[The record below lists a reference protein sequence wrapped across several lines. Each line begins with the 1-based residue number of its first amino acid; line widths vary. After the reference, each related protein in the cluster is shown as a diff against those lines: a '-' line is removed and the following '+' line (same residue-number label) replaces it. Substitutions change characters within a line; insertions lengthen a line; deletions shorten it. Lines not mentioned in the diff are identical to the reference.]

1 MIKNWQIFNESNSS
15 DSFKQEVIRI
25 RQYFLEYEDD
35 NIVSYE
41 MYVCGQKENE
51 MLWSINPNTGNFD
64 RWIESQTEEAER
76 YLDNKSYQQLFL
88 KSDLDKYPFIFVAT
102 IKIPGL
108 YSMIKDDGV
117 EKLEDVIVTWK
128 RLKDEYDKV
137 VIDMNSNSQEYK
149 PVSLK
154 VYFNPIV
161 D

>member
-64 RWIESQTEEAER
+64 RWLNSQTEEAER